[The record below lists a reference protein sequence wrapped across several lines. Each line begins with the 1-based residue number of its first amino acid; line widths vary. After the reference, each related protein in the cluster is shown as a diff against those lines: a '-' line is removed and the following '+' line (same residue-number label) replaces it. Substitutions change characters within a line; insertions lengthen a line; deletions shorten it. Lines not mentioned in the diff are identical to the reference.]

1 MSYLVLARK
10 YRPQTFEDV
19 VGQAHVTTT
28 LANAIAAKRVAHAI
42 LFSGPRGTG
51 KTTVARVLA
60 KTINCDQN
68 RETPSATPCNECQSC
83 REITAGSAVDVF
95 EIDGASNNS
104 VDQIRDLRDN
114 VRYMPAHSSF
124 KIYIIDEVHMLS
136 IAAFNALL
144 KTLEE
149 PPAHVKFMFATTE
162 PHKIPITILSRCQR
176 HDMRR
181 IELDKIIHYMSTLC
195 SRENM
200 SVEEKSLTVIAQES
214 GGSMRDALSLLDQVL
229 SCSTG
234 DIEHNQVLNILGT
247 VDRQNLFEMSSAIL
261 NKDADKLLTLIS
273 DIYDLGNDLKKFYT
287 GITTHFRNLLV
298 TRITKQQNGLVDL
311 PEHEIETMK
320 QQTASISPAFL
331 SQIMD
336 TLFKEEA
343 AIRFASQPKIA
354 VEIALLKLLQIE
366 PALTVDML
374 IEKIDRLN
382 TSIQTGVQADSS
394 KSQPPAQS
402 QNYAEPVNTGQQSVQ
417 EYKQD
422 FRPTAQ
428 PAPNQMPPQNDIQ
441 APTPVAASGQQ
452 NHPVYNPTDPH
463 ETSWERFLRWFGTL
477 NTALAPSL
485 GNSTLKSVT
494 PDGVEIEISGSK
506 FNIQRVMTGKN
517 KEQIQSA
524 CRQFF
529 KTESEITLTANFQQA
544 ENNKKKKEQTEQL
557 RQEALG
563 NPVVAEAV
571 KVFDGHVETKIL

>member
-19 VGQAHVTTT
+19 VGQSHVTTT
-28 LANAIAAKRVAHAI
+28 LANAIAANRVAHAI

-51 KTTVARVLA
+51 KTTVARILA
-60 KTINCDQN
+60 KTINCEQN
-68 RETPSATPCNECQSC
+68 RETPSAIPCNECQSC

-181 IELDKIIHYMSTLC
+181 VELDKIVNYMSFLC
-195 SRENM
+195 TQENM
-200 SVEEKSLTVIAQES
+200 IVENKSLSVIAQES

-229 SCSTG
+229 SCSIG
-234 DIEHNQVLNILGT
+234 NIDHNQVLNILGT
-247 VDRQNLFEMSSAIL
+247 VDRQNLFDMSSAIL
-261 NKDADKLLTLIS
+261 NKDADKMLTLIS
-273 DIYDLGNDLKKFYT
+273 NLYDQGNDLKKFYS
-287 GITTHFRNLLV
+287 GITAHFRNLLV
-298 TRITKQQNGLVDL
+298 ARITKQQSKLVDL
-311 PEHEIETMK
+311 PEHEIEQMK

-336 TLFKEEA
+336 ALFNEEA

-354 VEIALLKLLQIE
+354 VELALLKLIQIE
-366 PALTVDML
+366 PALSVDML

-382 TSIQTGVQADSS
+382 SGIPSAENRVHPKTPPSPQNQSYTE
-394 KSQPPAQS
+394 PAQP
-402 QNYAEPVNTGQQSVQ
+402 AGQSVQ
-417 EYKQD
+417 EQKQN
-422 FRPTAQ
+422 FS
-428 PAPNQMPPQNDIQ
+428 PAPPTMSQPNPQANNTPP
-441 APTPVAASGQQ
+441 SEQQ
-452 NHPVYNPTDPH
+452 SHPVYNPTDPY
-463 ETSWERFLRWFGTL
+463 ETSWTRFLRWFGTQ
-477 NTALAPSL
+477 NAPLAPNLNS
-485 GNSTLKSVT
+485 STLKSVT
-494 PDGVEIEISGSK
+494 PEGVEIEISGSK
-506 FNIQRVMTGKN
+506 FSIQRVMTGKN
-517 KEQIQSA
+517 KDQIQSA
-524 CRQFF
+524 CKQFF
-529 KTESEITLTANFQQA
+529 NTDAEITLTANFQQA
-544 ENNKKKKEQTEQL
+544 ENKKKKKEQTDQL
-557 RQEALG
+557 KQEALK